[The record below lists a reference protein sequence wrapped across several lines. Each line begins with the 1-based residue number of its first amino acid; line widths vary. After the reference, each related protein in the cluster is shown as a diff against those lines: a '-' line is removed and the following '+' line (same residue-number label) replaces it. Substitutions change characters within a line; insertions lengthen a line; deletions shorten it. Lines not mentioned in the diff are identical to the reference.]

1 MLPPAHRAERGHVRY
16 EGARKLA
23 ALWVEIMS
31 EGNAALLDDRT
42 MDKPYGWVFFYQSKA
57 FIETRDPLHGLAGNA
72 PIIINRFTNDIR
84 CTGTARPIEHY
95 LADYEATLPP
105 AQKEATPEPRKRA

>member
-1 MLPPAHRAERGHVRY
+1 MTY

-23 ALWVEIMS
+23 ALWVEIVS
-31 EGNAALLDDRT
+31 EGNAALLDDVT
-42 MDKPYGWVFFYQSKA
+42 MKKPYGWVFFYQSKA
-57 FIETRDPLHGLAGNA
+57 FIETRDPMQQLAGNA

-95 LADYEATLPP
+95 LAEYEATLPS
-105 AQKEATPEPRKRA
+105 ALREATPERRKH